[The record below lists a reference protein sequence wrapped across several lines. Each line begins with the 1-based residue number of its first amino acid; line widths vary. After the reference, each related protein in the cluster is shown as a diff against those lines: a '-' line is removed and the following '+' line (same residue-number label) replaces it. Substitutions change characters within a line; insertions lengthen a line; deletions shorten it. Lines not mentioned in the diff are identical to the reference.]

1 MAAIWKSCSGMGIRI
16 AGYELEI
23 WSVTAMYWKY
33 GEAFI
38 PLRKRALVSLCDAT
52 HWSRA
57 SALQTR
63 LDAAAVNCDG
73 LSNV

>member
-1 MAAIWKSCSGMGIRI
+1 MSCLEMDIRI

-23 WSVTAMYWKY
+23 GSVTLLSWRRGA
-33 GEAFI
+33 AFI

-52 HWSRA
+52 HWRRA